1 MPFARAVYAVIFF
14 QTLVSFNNWLTFAT
28 SYEERGNTLIDF
40 TKIKWKWIQNFP
52 FSSHFNREFFVWFC
66 SFQIDFPFMSFT
78 LFIKLVSISLSV
90 DFIIIDLAL
99 LKNTN
104 TWNEQIQVPTISIVV
119 EAKENWIGL
128 WNDTSKTNQLQK
140 CKQLKCLWFF
150 SHDTA
155 PHLFWYCLYFIPC
168 KQNRNQT
175 ITNF

>member
-119 EAKENWIGL
+119 EAKKKLNRFMKWYFK
-128 WNDTSKTNQLQK
+128 DKS
-140 CKQLKCLWFF
+140 
-150 SHDTA
+150 TA
-155 PHLFWYCLYFIPC
+155 KMQAIKIFMVLFTWHRTPPFLVLPLLHTV
-168 KQNRNQT
+168 QAE
-175 ITNF
+175 